1 MAQKSEGKTEG
12 KTAEVECVKSFS
24 SLEREI
30 ANVMAHSCAVA
41 ALHAAHAR
49 GRNNRTFAG
58 ELAMNAMRTSLHKE
72 LPVPAEIVLGEGER
86 NDGPV
91 LFTGERLGPE
101 GETQLTLA
109 IDPLEGTNLC
119 ARGEPGAITVIAGAL
134 NGRGKLLGNID
145 GYFDKI
151 VIGKDLAQKVL
162 SMKAT
167 QGPYFY
173 VKVDEE
179 HGLIDNPVKDI
190 IRWIAH
196 VRQKPVPEVVVMVL
210 ERDRNHKL
218 IEELRA
224 LNAQVLLIKD
234 GDTTAG
240 LLALDQDR
248 DVDIAMGI
256 GAAPEGVITAAICR
270 VFQGYMEARWWLD
283 HPEKGAG
290 QKAKLLEQKIDPNKL
305 LNTEDLASGDV
316 MFALTGV
323 TYNQYTPGVQ
333 YRSGGTAITNTI
345 YGRSRSGTIYERR
358 AIHQNPPA
366 PPNYKS

>member
-1 MAQKSEGKTEG
+1 MAQKSEIKPEG
-12 KTAEVECVKSFS
+12 KTADIECAKSFS
-24 SLEREI
+24 ALEREI
-30 ANVMAHSCAVA
+30 VNLMAHSCAVS

-58 ELAMNAMRTSLHKE
+58 ELAMNAMRSSLHKN
-72 LPVPAEIVLGEGER
+72 LPVGAEIVLGEGER

-91 LFTGERLGPE
+91 LFTGERLGPD
-101 GETQLTLA
+101 GEVQLELA
-109 IDPLEGTNLC
+109 IDPLEGTSLC
-119 ARGEPGAITVIAGAL
+119 ARGEPGAISVIAGAL
-134 NGRGKLLGNID
+134 KGRGQLLGNID
-145 GYFDKI
+145 GYFDKV
-151 VIGKDLAQKVL
+151 VIGKDLAQKVQ

-173 VKVDEE
+173 VKVDKD

-190 IRWIAH
+190 VRWIAH
-196 VRQKPVPEVVVMVL
+196 VRQKPVSEVVAMVL

-240 LLALDQDR
+240 LLALDPNR

-270 VFQGYMEARWWLD
+270 VFQGYIEARWWLE
-283 HPEKGAG
+283 HPEKGAA
-290 QKAKLLEQKIDPNKL
+290 QRARLLEQNIDPDKL
-305 LNTEDLASGDV
+305 LDMEDMAKGDV

-333 YRSGGTAITNTI
+333 YLSGGTAVTNTI

-358 AIHQNPPA
+358 AIHQNPP
-366 PPNYKS
+366 PPPDFKS

>member
-1 MAQKSEGKTEG
+1 
-12 KTAEVECVKSFS
+12 
-24 SLEREI
+24 
-30 ANVMAHSCAVA
+30 
-41 ALHAAHAR
+41 
-49 GRNNRTFAG
+49 
-58 ELAMNAMRTSLHKE
+58 MR
-72 LPVPAEIVLGEGER
+72 
-86 NDGPV
+86 
-91 LFTGERLGPE
+91 
-101 GETQLTLA
+101 LA

-134 NGRGKLLGNID
+134 KGRGKLLGNID
-145 GYFDKI
+145 GYLDKV

-173 VKVDEE
+173 VKVDKE

-196 VRQKPVPEVVVMVL
+196 VRQKPVSEVVVMVL

-218 IEELRA
+218 IEELRT

-240 LLALDQDR
+240 LLALDSDR

-270 VFQGYMEARWWLD
+270 VFQGYMEARWWLE
-283 HPEKGAG
+283 HPEKGAA
-290 QKAKLLEQKIDPNKL
+290 QKAKLLEQKIDPC
-305 LNTEDLASGDV
+305 
-316 MFALTGV
+316 
-323 TYNQYTPGVQ
+323 Q
-333 YRSGGTAITNTI
+333 TAR
-345 YGRSRSGTIYERR
+345 YGRHGERR
-358 AIHQNPPA
+358 CDVRSNRRDLQSIHARRAVFVRRHGNHQHDLWSQPVGNDLRAPRHSPKSAPA
-366 PPNYKS
+366 AGL